1 VIEFG
6 LELVSLG
13 HSSITVSC
21 QVRNKMTQAPV
32 VSIDKMVFVHVNAQ
46 GLPVPHGIRA
56 NAA

>member
-1 VIEFG
+1 VYKRQ
-6 LELVSLG
+6 
-13 HSSITVSC
+13 ITVSC